1 MRTKI
6 LKFGM
11 PLMAFLLAIVFA
23 FATENNVP
31 KDDALVQGY
40 IFLNNDCITT
50 QSVCNNQGLIPCK
63 EPGGNQV
70 YSLDLGKSCSNIMTH
85 RPF

>member
-11 PLMAFLLAIVFA
+11 PLMAFLLAVVFA
-23 FATENNVP
+23 FATENHVP

-40 IFLNNDCITT
+40 IFWNNDCTT
-50 QSVCNNQGLIPCK
+50 TSKVCNEQGSILCK
-63 EPGGNQV
+63 DSAGRQV
-70 YSLDLGKSCSNIMTH
+70 YRDDLGIVCDVQMTH
-85 RPF
+85 RP

>member
-23 FATENNVP
+23 FATENNIP

-40 IFLNNDCITT
+40 IFWNNDCITT
-50 QSVCNNQGLIPCK
+50 TKVCNNQGAIPCQV
-63 EPGGNQV
+63 GGNQV
-70 YSLDLGKSCSNIMTH
+70 YSLDLGKSCANAMTH
-85 RPF
+85 RPL

>member
-23 FATENNVP
+23 FATENNAP

-40 IFLNNDCITT
+40 IFLNNDCVTT
-50 QSVCNNQGLIPCK
+50 TKLCNNVGGIPCIV
-63 EPGGNQV
+63 GGNQV
-70 YSLDLGKSCSNIMTH
+70 YSLDLGKSCANAMTH
-85 RPF
+85 RPL